1 MALGLFIMQSFTKG
15 GQESQATRLTKS
27 DAGLSHAPST
37 SSMTPPSSLSIHP
50 NRPSSH
56 LFPPQAGHH
65 RCLRRRRRHPSRR
78 TARWGRRPT
87 RARRRSRSPDGR
99 RRRRRRRRRRSRVR
113 RLVRA
118 HCVRIQIWGTREV
131 LVRTASS
138 RRIVVPSSLCSRLIA
153 SSRHRAASS
162 RRRAASSRCRA
173 VVVAP
178 RRHVTAPRRRVI
190 ALLRRV
196 VAPHHLVTAPR
207 RRVVASSRFAV
218 VAMHRRGIVAA
229 NLTINTEGTR
239 TVGD

>member
-87 RARRRSRSPDGR
+87 RARRRSHSSSSSIPRPLPRSRPSVVIVVPQPR
-99 RRRRRRRRRRSRVR
+99 VPPPRAIPPSSSPLILFVVVARRRRS
-113 RLVRA
+113 
-118 HCVRIQIWGTREV
+118 
-131 LVRTASS
+131 S
-138 RRIVVPSSLCSRLIA
+138 SSL
-153 SSRHRAASS
+153 
-162 RRRAASSRCRA
+162 
-173 VVVAP
+173 VVVARP
-178 RRHVTAPRRRVI
+178 TFRINRPI
-190 ALLRRV
+190 ASLASLL
-196 VAPHHLVTAPR
+196 LL
-207 RRVVASSRFAV
+207 VASRPLLPRARCIPV
-218 VAMHRRGIVAA
+218 V
-229 NLTINTEGTR
+229 T
-239 TVGD
+239 